1 MPLELARH
9 AVSRESQQMAPICQ
23 NQRCVGVNS
32 DESAPLRVIVSVR
45 KDGLL
50 FFLDAGRKQAEE
62 GAAEAGE
69 EEAPGGKASAEVS
82 PEQRK
87 SGPEPA

>member
-1 MPLELARH
+1 MLVKMDPC
-9 AVSRESQQMAPICQ
+9 SS
-23 NQRCVGVNS
+23 
-32 DESAPLRVIVSVR
+32 
-45 KDGLL
+45 
-50 FFLDAGRKQAEE
+50 FLQAGIKQAEE

-69 EEAPGGKASAEVS
+69 EEATRGKTSAEVS